1 MWWKEYIFHCYLKPI
16 DGVIMILYNI
26 KQHNIVIS
34 NIHIYMYIL
43 KNLNNITSQSDM
55 KIVLTNEFVM
65 NIIQLLFYTQQ
76 NSKLIS
82 STNDFTKKY
91 DHSRR

>member
-1 MWWKEYIFHCYLKPI
+1 
-16 DGVIMILYNI
+16 MILYNI

>member
-1 MWWKEYIFHCYLKPI
+1 
-16 DGVIMILYNI
+16 
-26 KQHNIVIS
+26 
-34 NIHIYMYIL
+34 MYIL

-55 KIVLTNEFVM
+55 EIVLTNEFVM

-82 STNDFTKKY
+82 STKGFTKKY

>member
-1 MWWKEYIFHCYLKPI
+1 
-16 DGVIMILYNI
+16 
-26 KQHNIVIS
+26 
-34 NIHIYMYIL
+34 MYIL
-43 KNLNNITSQSDM
+43 KNLSNITSQSDM

-82 STNDFTKKY
+82 STNDFTKRY
-91 DHSRR
+91 GHSRR